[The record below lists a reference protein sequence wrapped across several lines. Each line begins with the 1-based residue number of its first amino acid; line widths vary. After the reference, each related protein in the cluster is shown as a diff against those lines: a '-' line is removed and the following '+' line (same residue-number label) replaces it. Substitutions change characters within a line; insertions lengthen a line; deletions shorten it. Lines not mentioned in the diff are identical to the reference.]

1 VFTTDRWRDEFHES
15 HSDLLK
21 IIAAFLAQ
29 RYCLLMP
36 NWLGQRLHFVAAVLL
51 SCFPA
56 MCAGQAEVIP
66 QPPQRLD
73 PTIQKIVTEI
83 SEDRISAILRKL
95 ESFETRHTLSDPSQT
110 NRGIGVARQWIFD
123 EFKSYSPRLEVS
135 FDTHQI
141 PKGGRIWKDVELRN
155 VVAILPGT
163 SPQATKRW
171 ILVSG
176 HYDSLNLKDA
186 ADLRSQPEKAAELFA
201 PGVSDDASGTACA
214 MECARVLSQY
224 DFDATLVFVALAGEE
239 QGLVGARAMAKRLKG
254 RGQEIEAVLNNDIIG
269 NEVSGNGV
277 SDNRRVLLFSED
289 PNDSPSRQ
297 IARFVRSTAARYYPE
312 MTVDLIFR
320 HDRFGRGGDHTAF
333 NEEGFAAVRFTT
345 ASENFANQHSPT
357 DTFTNAS
364 VRYTAK
370 VVRVNAAAAAAL
382 ALAPRLPITSSTAGG
397 NRSRAGLTRGSGY
410 DAVLRW
416 DQRDPEPDLAGFFI
430 VVRSTT
436 APDWEREIWAGN
448 VREFTLKNMP
458 IDQLV
463 FGVKAVDRD
472 GHESPVSAYVTQPR
486 RVVSEP

>member
-1 VFTTDRWRDEFHES
+1 ME
-15 HSDLLK
+15 
-21 IIAAFLAQ
+21 
-29 RYCLLMP
+29 RYCLLML
-36 NWLGQRLHFVAAVLL
+36 NRLAQRVLPITVVLL
-51 SCFPA
+51 LSSA
-56 MCAGQAEVIP
+56 QRGHSADSVP
-66 QPPQRLD
+66 QPAQRLD
-73 PTIQKIVTEI
+73 PTIQKIVAEI

-95 ESFETRHTLSDPSQT
+95 EGFETRHTLSDPGQT

-123 EFKSYSPRLEVS
+123 EFKSYSPRLAVR

-186 ADLRSQPEKAAELFA
+186 ANLRGQPEKAAELFA

-214 MECARVLSQY
+214 MECARVLSRY
-224 DFDATLVFVALAGEE
+224 NFDATLVFVALAGEE
-239 QGLVGARAMAKRLKG
+239 QGLVGARAVAKRLKG
-254 RGQEIEAVLNNDIIG
+254 QGQEIEAVLNNDIIG

-289 PNDSPSRQ
+289 PNDSSSRQ
-297 IARFVRSTAARYYPE
+297 VARFVRSTAARYYPD

-333 NEEGFAAVRFTT
+333 NEEGYPAVRFTT

-382 ALAPRLPITSSTAGG
+382 ALAPRPPVTGSMAGG
-397 NRSRAGLTRGSGY
+397 TRTRAGLTRGSGY

-416 DQRDPEPDLAGFFI
+416 EQLDAEPDLAGFVV

-448 VREFTLKNMP
+448 VREFTLKNTP

-463 FGVKAVDRD
+463 LGVKAVDRD

-486 RVVSEP
+486 RVEAPAGNEP